1 MAILGVMAFIASFIA
16 FDDFGLASKFLFGAL
31 TWMVFSFVSML
42 PIFSAR
48 RRTIEVDVG
57 LNGIRAPH
65 TFIGFERLVS
75 VQASNDASLVLLT
88 DNGDKLTLA
97 VPGHAEEV
105 VALIEERRH
114 VHARLT
120 RTQKVTTDGYRNVRV
135 QEGVDGDLVDAMRE
149 AGVDEQEMALCLAL
163 AQSAHES

>member
-1 MAILGVMAFIASFIA
+1 MTFIGSFIV
-16 FDDFGLASKFLFGAL
+16 FDDSDLSSKFLFGAMAWL
-31 TWMVFSFVSML
+31 VLSLVSAL

-75 VQASNDASLVLLT
+75 VQVPNAASLVLLT

-97 VPGHAEEV
+97 LPGHAEEAA
-105 VALIEERRH
+105 ALIEKRRE

-120 RTQKVTTDGYRNVRV
+120 RTVEVATDGYRNVRV
-135 QEGVDGDLVDAMRE
+135 HEGVDGDLVEAMRD
-149 AGVDEQEMALCLAL
+149 AGMGEGEVAECLAL
-163 AQSAHES
+163 AHSGHES